1 MCFRP
6 TSRALVLLVFLPSLA
21 HAQPRPAV
29 SGFGDLSGSWSGTG
43 SVTLNSGAVERIR
56 CQATYEVMPS
66 GTTFHQN
73 LRCKS
78 DSYDF
83 NLRASVLRTGDAVAG
98 TWTETIRNANG
109 SISGRVSGSRIQA
122 TITGPAF
129 TASLAMQTQGDRQSV
144 NIRSQGT
151 ELSAITIALRRAG

>member
-1 MCFRP
+1 MCFRQAY
-6 TSRALVLLVFLPSLA
+6 RVLALLVFLPGLA
-21 HAQPRPAV
+21 LAQARPAA
-29 SGFGDLSGSWSGTG
+29 SGFADLSGSWSGTG
-43 SVTLNSGAVERIR
+43 SVTLSSGAVERIR

-66 GTTFHQN
+66 GTTFHQT

-83 NLRASVLRTGDAVAG
+83 SLRASVLRTGDAVAG
-98 TWTETIRNANG
+98 TWTETVRNANG

-122 TITGPAF
+122 TINGPAF

-144 NIRSQGT
+144 DIRSQGT
-151 ELSAITIALRRAG
+151 ELSAITIAMRRG